1 MERIFYNGKILTMT
15 GKDGADEMRNA
26 PEAVLVRD
34 GVIAAVGLMRDI
46 MQKSGGNAPKTDLDG
61 KCLMPSFI
69 DAHSHMLMNGQ
80 MSLFADLSGCQSFEE
95 IIGTLNH
102 YQKQNN
108 LSTDDVLIGFGYDHN
123 FLREEAHPDK
133 RVLDQVSA
141 NIPVFIL
148 HISGHLACANSVAL
162 ALAQITEATPDPEGG
177 MIGRLPGGSEP
188 SGYVEETAMQP
199 LQLAVMP
206 RVKADYAQMLQNMQE
221 IYIKNGITTV
231 QDGATTKNDL
241 QTLMKVASSGQL
253 RIDVVSYL
261 LMSSG
266 GKDLMK
272 QYGAKYAHY
281 HDRLK
286 IGGYKLILDGSP
298 QGRSAWMSRPYV
310 GGAAGY
316 CGYPWLADH
325 AVDDYLST
333 TVDEKKQILA
343 HCNGDAASEQFI
355 TAYAKALDENECKEN
370 FRPVMIHCQTVRD
383 DQLERMATLSM
394 IASIFVGHV
403 WYWGDVHVKNFGPER
418 GNHISPV
425 KSALDRGVVVNFH
438 QDTPVT
444 KPDMLHSVW
453 CAVNRISRTGNVIGE
468 EQAVD
473 VYDALRAVTVNAA
486 YQYFEEDT
494 KGSIETG
501 KRADLVILDR
511 SPLDVEP
518 MDIRDIKV
526 LETIKDGESIYCGI

>member
-15 GKDGADEMRNA
+15 GKDCADDLRNA
-26 PEAVLVRD
+26 PEAVLIRD

-46 MQKSGGNAPKTDLDG
+46 MQMAGDKAQKTDLNG

-80 MSLFADLSGCQSFEE
+80 MSLFADLSDCQSFEE

-102 YQKQNN
+102 YREQNK
-108 LSTDDVLIGFGYDHN
+108 LSPDDVLIGFGYDHN
-123 FLREEAHPDK
+123 FLKEEAHPDK

-141 NIPVFIL
+141 DIPVFIL
-148 HISGHLACANSVAL
+148 HISGHFACANSAAL
-162 ALAQITEATPDPEGG
+162 ALARITGVTPDPDGG

-206 RVKADYAQMLQNMQE
+206 RVKTDYTQMLQNMQE

-231 QDGATTKNDL
+231 QDGATTENDL
-241 QTLMKVASSGQL
+241 QTLVKLASSGQL
-253 RIDVVSYL
+253 KIDVVSYL

-266 GKDLMK
+266 GKDLME

-281 HDRLK
+281 YDRLK

-298 QGRSAWMSRPYV
+298 QGRSAWMSKPYI
-310 GGAAGY
+310 GGTTGY
-316 CGYPWLADH
+316 CGYPWLTER
-325 AVDDYLST
+325 AVHDYLST
-333 TVDEKKQILA
+333 AIAEKKQLLA
-343 HCNGDAASEQFI
+343 HCNGDAASGQFI
-355 TAYAKALDENECKEN
+355 SAYAKALDENDCKEDL
-370 FRPVMIHCQTVRD
+370 RPVMIHCQTVRD
-383 DQLERMATLSM
+383 DQLERMAALSM

-418 GNHISPV
+418 GNRISPV

-453 CAVNRISRTGNVIGE
+453 CAVNRISRTGNIIGE
-468 EQAVD
+468 EQAID
-473 VYDALRAVTVNAA
+473 VYDALRAVTINAA

-494 KGSIETG
+494 KGSLETG
-501 KRADLVILDR
+501 KRADLIILDR

-518 MDIRDIKV
+518 MNIRDIKV
-526 LETIKDGESIYCGI
+526 LETIKDGESIFCLF